1 MPLLPLV
8 ASARGHLLNVL
19 SGQASKAIDIG
30 QACDYSARVAR
41 RRTAE
46 LDAQAV
52 LARETPAKAVRTSH

>member
-30 QACDYSARVAR
+30 QACDYSAGVAR
-41 RRTAE
+41 SRTAE
-46 LDAQAV
+46 LDIQAL
-52 LARETPAKAVRTSH
+52 LAGEALATRIST